1 MSDPIDDFVRRHGL
15 PGELAAEL
23 RAIVRGAGT
32 ETISFDV
39 ADDDGEAPEPRAAR
53 YLDEGL
59 LGVGGMGEVRR
70 VRDTVLD
77 RVVAR
82 KVAPPGLSAAAL
94 ARFLREARLTASLD
108 HPGVVPVHEVGWT
121 DDGRPWFTMREV
133 RGATLTDHIRAVHAA
148 STPAEWRE
156 AAGSWSFHRLVD
168 AFRRVC
174 EAVAW
179 AHARGVVH
187 RDLKPDNIMLGDN
200 GDVLVMDWG
209 IAQRGD
215 GAPTGIAGTPAYMAP
230 EQARGQVAGPR
241 TDVFALGATLY
252 EVLYGAPPR
261 TGATTEAVLDLAG
274 TRPIDFDAPPRAVP
288 TELVALARAAVAADP
303 AARPDA
309 HELAQQLRRWQDGV
323 GRRERASA
331 LVAEAHGRAGAAQ
344 ARAARIDAVTAA
356 LRVAEQGSTSWDPV
370 ERKRPLWAL
379 QDELELLHVEHELDE
394 VHTTELLRAALTQD
408 PDSRPARAALA
419 DRYQRQHAAA
429 ELRGDRAAARKA
441 EVLLR
446 AHDDGRHA
454 DWLAGLGQLH
464 LETEPAGASVVA
476 HPLEER
482 DRRRVPGPG
491 LALGH
496 TPVDVVLPHGSWV
509 LRIEHPDRPGIE
521 LPVMLE
527 RAGRWPKRPEPPIR
541 LPADLGPDDRF
552 VAGGPCLVGGDPLAR
567 DAGPWR
573 WVDVAPFVVRRFA
586 VTVREYLAFLDDLVL
601 TGQGG
606 RAAEHLPRVTG
617 DPHPPVALE
626 GGRHVLRPDAQG
638 DTWSLDWPV
647 FAVSAEDSVA
657 YAAWA
662 AERSGLGWRLGTP
675 DEWEKAARGVDG
687 RWFPWGNGV
696 EATWSVNRAATPG
709 RPLPRPVDSAPTDV
723 SVYGVRGLAG
733 NVATW
738 TVGGDGACH
747 VQGGAWSYGV
757 EMGRSAVRT
766 VAPGNRRTVQ
776 VGLRLFR
783 SA

>member
-1 MSDPIDDFVRRHGL
+1 VSDPIDDFVRRHGL

-331 LVAEAHGRAGAAQ
+331 PGRRGTRARGGRGPGAGGAHRRGHR
-344 ARAARIDAVTAA
+344 RA
-356 LRVAEQGSTSWDPV
+356 LRVAEQGLHLVGSARAQATPV
-370 ERKRPLWAL
+370 G
-379 QDELELLHVEHELDE
+379 
-394 VHTTELLRAALTQD
+394 AAG
-408 PDSRPARAALA
+408 RARAAARGARARRGPHHRAPARGAHPGPPTRALPAPPLA
-419 DRYQRQHAAA
+419 DRYQRQHAA
-429 ELRGDRAAARKA
+429 
-441 EVLLR
+441 
-446 AHDDGRHA
+446 
-454 DWLAGLGQLH
+454 
-464 LETEPAGASVVA
+464 
-476 HPLEER
+476 
-482 DRRRVPGPG
+482 RR
-491 LALGH
+491 
-496 TPVDVVLPHGSWV
+496 
-509 LRIEHPDRPGIE
+509 
-521 LPVMLE
+521 
-527 RAGRWPKRPEPPIR
+527 
-541 LPADLGPDDRF
+541 
-552 VAGGPCLVGGDPLAR
+552 
-567 DAGPWR
+567 
-573 WVDVAPFVVRRFA
+573 
-586 VTVREYLAFLDDLVL
+586 
-601 TGQGG
+601 
-606 RAAEHLPRVTG
+606 
-617 DPHPPVALE
+617 
-626 GGRHVLRPDAQG
+626 
-638 DTWSLDWPV
+638 
-647 FAVSAEDSVA
+647 
-657 YAAWA
+657 
-662 AERSGLGWRLGTP
+662 
-675 DEWEKAARGVDG
+675 AARGPRRRPEG
-687 RWFPWGNGV
+687 GGPAAGP
-696 EATWSVNRAATPG
+696 TTTAATPTG
-709 RPLPRPVDSAPTDV
+709 SPGSASCTWRPSRPGPPWSRTSPR
-723 SVYGVRGLAG
+723 
-733 NVATW
+733 
-738 TVGGDGACH
+738 GA
-747 VQGGAWSYGV
+747 
-757 EMGRSAVRT
+757 
-766 VAPGNRRTVQ
+766 
-776 VGLRLFR
+776 
-783 SA
+783 